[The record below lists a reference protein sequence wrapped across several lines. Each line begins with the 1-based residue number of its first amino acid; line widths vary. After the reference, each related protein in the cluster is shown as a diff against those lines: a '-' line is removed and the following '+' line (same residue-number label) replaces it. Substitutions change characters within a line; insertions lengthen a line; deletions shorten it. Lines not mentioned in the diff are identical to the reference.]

1 LTNRPNNKHNYT
13 IKTRQT
19 RSAKAW
25 IQEQE
30 VSKVAC
36 GSKGGGEVTFN
47 HKETKN
53 LLIG

>member
-36 GSKGGGEVTFN
+36 GSKGDFQSQRDQEFTYR
-47 HKETKN
+47 
-53 LLIG
+53 LI